1 MFMERIKYIDIA
13 KGIGILLVIIG
24 HSFPESYIQRICY
37 CFHMPLFF
45 FISGLCYNHLKY
57 DFKKLLR
64 VRTRQL
70 LIPLV
75 LFSVILYVLRFAV
88 LQTTYFN
95 SDLIF
100 PDATWF
106 LFVLF
111 LSEMIGYFIID
122 KSPLIAILIGL
133 TGVALFHIGIHLPNC
148 LGSVPMAT
156 LYYCLG
162 YKAKKHNLIYNK
174 TIVWG
179 GVIILLYSNFNK
191 TYLDMKWSI
200 FPFGSVILS
209 LLGIIMTLTFCK
221 YIKKQTKL
229 IKVLIF
235 FGKNTLVIMAVHLFF
250 LTIAVDYIK
259 PHLSGSLFEMIAY
272 KVIQQI
278 VMWIGV
284 LSCIYVINNKARWMI
299 GK

>member
-75 LFSVILYVLRFAV
+75 LFSVILYVLRFSV

-122 KSPLIAILIGL
+122 ESPLIAILIGL

-156 LYYCLG
+156 MYYYLG

-174 TIVWG
+174 TIAWG
-179 GVIILLYSNFNK
+179 G
-191 TYLDMKWSI
+191 
-200 FPFGSVILS
+200 G
-209 LLGIIMTLTFCK
+209 
-221 YIKKQTKL
+221 
-229 IKVLIF
+229 
-235 FGKNTLVIMAVHLFF
+235 
-250 LTIAVDYIK
+250 
-259 PHLSGSLFEMIAY
+259 
-272 KVIQQI
+272 
-278 VMWIGV
+278 
-284 LSCIYVINNKARWMI
+284 
-299 GK
+299 